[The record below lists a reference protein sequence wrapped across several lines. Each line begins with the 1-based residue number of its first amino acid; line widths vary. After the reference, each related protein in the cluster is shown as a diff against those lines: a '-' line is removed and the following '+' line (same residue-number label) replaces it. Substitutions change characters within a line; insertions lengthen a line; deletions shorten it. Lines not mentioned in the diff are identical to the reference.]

1 MRFLYAAAVSSPNG
15 LRQEVRSREGPL
27 PIFIPLFCPRKRT
40 QKERRGESC
49 FDMTSAS
56 LSLSPFCLQ
65 FLRLLV
71 LFDSIV
77 FLIVVVFFFFFF
89 YTSAVLIARHVAVCK
104 DDFSFSFFSSCP
116 AKNITRDGAVLS
128 DTCYESSRGVTP
140 SSQVVFIVGDAKKP
154 VCLNLFLCVCFF
166 FLFGD
171 GKMWTEGIFKGC
183 AQTHATGP
191 AGDDRQKK
199 AKEPSLAADVA
210 LCVCAQ
216 YFF

>member
-1 MRFLYAAAVSSPNG
+1 M
-15 LRQEVRSREGPL
+15 
-27 PIFIPLFCPRKRT
+27 
-40 QKERRGESC
+40 
-49 FDMTSAS
+49 
-56 LSLSPFCLQ
+56 
-65 FLRLLV
+65 

-166 FLFGD
+166 FFSEMEKCGRREFSKVVHKHMQPAQRGTIDKKKQRNLPWRRTSRSVCARNTFSLKSIKKRLARHI
-171 GKMWTEGIFKGC
+171 GKISQSSPATGC
-183 AQTHATGP
+183 AI
-191 AGDDRQKK
+191 
-199 AKEPSLAADVA
+199 
-210 LCVCAQ
+210 
-216 YFF
+216 F

>member
-1 MRFLYAAAVSSPNG
+1 M
-15 LRQEVRSREGPL
+15 
-27 PIFIPLFCPRKRT
+27 
-40 QKERRGESC
+40 
-49 FDMTSAS
+49 
-56 LSLSPFCLQ
+56 
-65 FLRLLV
+65 

-140 SSQVVFIVGDAKKP
+140 SSQVFFIVGDAKKP

-199 AKEPSLAADVA
+199 KQRNLPWRRTSRS
-210 LCVCAQ
+210 VCARNTFSLKSIKKRLARHIGKISQ
-216 YFF
+216 SSPATGCAIF

>member
-1 MRFLYAAAVSSPNG
+1 M
-15 LRQEVRSREGPL
+15 
-27 PIFIPLFCPRKRT
+27 
-40 QKERRGESC
+40 
-49 FDMTSAS
+49 
-56 LSLSPFCLQ
+56 
-65 FLRLLV
+65 

-166 FLFGD
+166 FFSEMEKCGRREFSKVVHKHMQPAQRGTID
-171 GKMWTEGIFKGC
+171 KKSKG
-183 AQTHATGP
+183 TFPG
-191 AGDDRQKK
+191 GGRR
-199 AKEPSLAADVA
+199 A
-210 LCVCAQ
+210 LCVRAIL
-216 YFF
+216 FL